1 MRLLLTAALLAATLP
16 ASAQQL
22 PPDTAAKVAAI
33 AQKILADSGV
43 PSASVGIVQDGHIVY
58 TQAFGLARVSPPA
71 PATPEMAY
79 PIGSVSKQFTASAL
93 LLLQQQGKLSIDDP
107 VAKYFPN
114 LTRANEVTLRNL
126 MTMTSGYEDFAP
138 QDYII
143 PAFRENTDPLV
154 NATRWATK
162 PLDFTPG
169 TDWQYSNTNYVLLGL
184 IVEKVSGEPYMKFLH
199 EHVLAPLGLPGVINA
214 YTDRAHLEVTGYV
227 SHALA
232 PVRVQPLEGNGWY
245 FGDGELAM
253 PASTLAAWDIGIID
267 QKLLSPASYK
277 DMETPYILANGDNA
291 HYGLGIF
298 LRDRNGHRM
307 IEHSGEVGGY
317 VSENVVF
324 PDDRIAIVV
333 LTNQVASSAAH
344 DIANGIAEQILPAI
358 QPAAAPA
365 DTLAPQLKIIL
376 TGFQHGTIDRSLFT
390 ADCND
395 YFDAATLADF
405 KSTLAPLG
413 SITGITRNYTHLRGG
428 MTGSTYRITFSTGT
442 ALTVST
448 YRITFSTGTALTVST
463 YLQPGGKIE
472 QLLVVGKA

>member
-1 MRLLLTAALLAATLP
+1 MRSHLAVALLAASTAIAAP
-16 ASAQQL
+16 AQQL
-22 PPDTAAKVAAI
+22 PADTAAKVAAI
-33 AQKILADSGV
+33 AQKVLADTGV
-43 PSASVGIVQDGHIVY
+43 PSASVAIVQDGHLAY
-58 TQAFGLARVSPPA
+58 AQAFGLAHVSPAVPA
-71 PATPEMAY
+71 AASMAY
-79 PIGSVSKQFTASAL
+79 PIGSVSKQFTATAL
-93 LLLQQQGKLSIDDP
+93 LLLQQQGKLSLDDP
-107 VAKYFPN
+107 IAKYFPN
-114 LTRANEVTLRNL
+114 LTRSNEVTLRNL

-143 PAFRENTDPLV
+143 PAWRENTDPLA

-169 TDWQYSNTNYVLLGL
+169 TAWQYSNTNYVLLGL
-184 IVEKVSGEPYMKFLH
+184 VVEKVSGEPYMKFLR
-199 EHVLAPLGLPGVINA
+199 EHVLAPLGLQGVVNA
-214 YTDRAHLEVTGYV
+214 YTDRAQLQVAGYV

-253 PASTLAAWDIGIID
+253 PASTLAAWDLGIID

-277 DMETPYILANGDNA
+277 QFETPFLLANGDNS

-298 LRDRNGHRM
+298 LQSHNGHRM

-324 PDDRIAIVV
+324 PDDHIAIVV

-344 DIANGIAEQILPAI
+344 DIASAIAEQILPTTPPTAT
-358 QPAAAPA
+358 PP
-365 DTLAPQLKIIL
+365 DTFAPQLKTIL
-376 TGFQHGTIDRSLFT
+376 TGLQQGTIDRSLFT

-395 YFDAATLADF
+395 YFSADTLSDF

-413 SITGITRNYTHLRGG
+413 SITGITRSYTHLRGG
-428 MTGSTYRITFSTGT
+428 MAGSSYRVTYSTGT

-448 YRITFSTGTALTVST
+448 YV
-463 YLQPGGKIE
+463 QPEGKIE
-472 QLLVVGKA
+472 QLLVVGKD